1 MIETKFV
8 KIKGISVA
16 YREMGVGEI
25 LLFIHGMGSSLVF
38 DEIIE
43 PLSKYFKVIVIDLPG
58 FGKSEKPDLD
68 YNIDFYVNILF
79 EFCKEINLEKINVA
93 GLSLGGMI
101 AIEFAYRYPQ
111 SVNNL
116 LVLSSSGLKPI
127 AKMLNNIIFYLVF
140 SFVMKYI
147 IFSNKWLTKKF
158 QIGSYFNPKK
168 INPIVFRKFFEYIKY
183 PESKKAWL
191 SALKNVFNVSEEF
204 VNHVREIRV
213 NTIIIWGKNDK
224 TIPLIIGDKFSKLIT
239 NSKMFVIDECG
250 HPITVEQPS
259 KVIEIIVNELVLK
272 KVGQPP
278 D

>member
-8 KIKGISVA
+8 KIKGINVA

-43 PLSKYFKVIVIDLPG
+43 PLSKYLKVIVIDLPG

-116 LVLSSSGLKPI
+116 LVLSSSGLNPI
-127 AKMLNNIIFYLVF
+127 AKMLNNRIFYLVF

-147 IFSNKWLTKKF
+147 IFSNKWLTKRF
-158 QIGSYFNPKK
+158 QIGSYFNHKK

>member
-8 KIKGISVA
+8 KIKGINVA

-43 PLSKYFKVIVIDLPG
+43 PLSKYLKVIVIDLPG

-116 LVLSSSGLKPI
+116 LVLSSSGLNPI
-127 AKMLNNIIFYLVF
+127 AKMLNNRIFYLVF

-147 IFSNKWLTKKF
+147 IFSNKWLTKRF
-158 QIGSYFNPKK
+158 QIGSYFNHKK

-224 TIPLIIGDKFSKLIT
+224 TIPLIIADKFSKLIT

>member
-43 PLSKYFKVIVIDLPG
+43 PLSNYFKVIVIDLPG

-111 SVNNL
+111 SVNSL

-127 AKMLNNIIFYLVF
+127 AKMLNNIIF
-140 SFVMKYI
+140 
-147 IFSNKWLTKKF
+147 T
-158 QIGSYFNPKK
+158 
-168 INPIVFRKFFEYIKY
+168 
-183 PESKKAWL
+183 
-191 SALKNVFNVSEEF
+191 
-204 VNHVREIRV
+204 
-213 NTIIIWGKNDK
+213 
-224 TIPLIIGDKFSKLIT
+224 
-239 NSKMFVIDECG
+239 
-250 HPITVEQPS
+250 
-259 KVIEIIVNELVLK
+259 
-272 KVGQPP
+272 
-278 D
+278 

>member
-8 KIKGISVA
+8 KIKGINVA

-43 PLSKYFKVIVIDLPG
+43 PLSKYLKVIVIDLPG

-116 LVLSSSGLKPI
+116 LVLSSSGLNPI
-127 AKMLNNIIFYLVF
+127 AKMLNNRIFYLVF

-147 IFSNKWLTKKF
+147 IFSNKWLTKRF
-158 QIGSYFNPKK
+158 QIGSYFNHKK

-259 KVIEIIVNELVLK
+259 KVIEIIINELVLK